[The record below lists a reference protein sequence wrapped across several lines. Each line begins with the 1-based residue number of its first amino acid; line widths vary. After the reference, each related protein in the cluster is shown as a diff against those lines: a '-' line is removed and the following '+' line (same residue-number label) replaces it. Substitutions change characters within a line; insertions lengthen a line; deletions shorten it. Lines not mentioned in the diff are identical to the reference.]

1 MAGIEPAMM
10 WYCINRIRLE
20 FKGRS
25 INNIIYK
32 RWRSINR
39 IRLEFKGIE
48 RGSRY
53 WCWTGVL
60 IESDWNLK
68 HINTGTYLICFP
80 CINRIRL
87 EFKGHQ
93 DEATHDD
100 ASEGINRIRLEF
112 KVSNHWKTCR
122 ICKSINRIRLEFKVC
137 CFVRNPCSKL
147 VLIESDWNLKDTS
160 SRFFLAVTS
169 INRIRLEFKVYLI
182 FKVLKPEVKY

>member
-1 MAGIEPAMM
+1 MG
-10 WYCINRIRLE
+10 
-20 FKGRS
+20 KVQS
-25 INNIIYK
+25 K
-32 RWRSINR
+32 RSINR

-112 KVSNHWKTCR
+112 KV
-122 ICKSINRIRLEFKVC
+122 C

-169 INRIRLEFKVYLI
+169 INRIRLEFKDGRTADC
-182 FKVLKPEVKY
+182 